1 MKKNRQLIPA
11 VIMSIFLSVSSNA
24 SATMYGFL
32 DAKGVC
38 HYRDIPEKSG
48 RIKVILKDRV
58 SWTQLTTKQKEN
70 DSDNNTTDRFDPII
84 QEAAIDSQIDPL
96 LVRAVIKVE
105 SNFNPK
111 AVSRKGARGLMQIM
125 PDTARELRLD
135 DPFSPKQ
142 NIAAGTKYL
151 KQQLDSFGDIKLG
164 LAAYNAGPGRVT
176 PQGMIAYIPET
187 QAYVARV
194 MEYYRQYQK
203 KQ

>member
-1 MKKNRQLIPA
+1 
-11 VIMSIFLSVSSNA
+11 MSIFLSVSSNA

-125 PDTARELRLD
+125 PDTAREFRLD

>member
-1 MKKNRQLIPA
+1 
-11 VIMSIFLSVSSNA
+11 MSIFLSVSSNA

-38 HYRDIPEKSG
+38 HYRDIPEKRG

-58 SWTQLTTKQKEN
+58 SWKQLTTKQKEN

>member
-1 MKKNRQLIPA
+1 
-11 VIMSIFLSVSSNA
+11 MSIFLSVSSNA

-38 HYRDIPEKSG
+38 HYRDIPEKRG

>member
-1 MKKNRQLIPA
+1 LQKIRQLIP
-11 VIMSIFLSVSSNA
+11 VVLFLVFLSISSQA
-24 SATMYGFL
+24 GATMYGFL
-32 DAKGVC
+32 DAKGAF
-38 HYRDIPEKSG
+38 HYRDVSEKRG
-48 RIKVILKDRV
+48 RIKVMLGEGAPRAQP
-58 SWTQLTTKQKEN
+58 STPEN
-70 DSDNNTTDRFDPII
+70 DYTTDQFDAVI
-84 QEAAIDSQIDPL
+84 QEAAAKSRIDPL

-125 PDTARELRLD
+125 PDTAREFRLD

>member
-1 MKKNRQLIPA
+1 
-11 VIMSIFLSVSSNA
+11 
-24 SATMYGFL
+24 
-32 DAKGVC
+32 
-38 HYRDIPEKSG
+38 
-48 RIKVILKDRV
+48 
-58 SWTQLTTKQKEN
+58 
-70 DSDNNTTDRFDPII
+70 
-84 QEAAIDSQIDPL
+84 
-96 LVRAVIKVE
+96 
-105 SNFNPK
+105 
-111 AVSRKGARGLMQIM
+111 MQIM
-125 PDTARELRLD
+125 PDTAREFRLD

>member
-1 MKKNRQLIPA
+1 
-11 VIMSIFLSVSSNA
+11 MSIFLSVSSNA

-38 HYRDIPEKSG
+38 HYRDIPEKRG

-58 SWTQLTTKQKEN
+58 SWKQLTTKQKEN

-125 PDTARELRLD
+125 PDTAREFRLD

>member
-1 MKKNRQLIPA
+1 
-11 VIMSIFLSVSSNA
+11 MSIFLSVSSNA